1 MIDTTEIFLAINSI
15 RKNEKKKPSKS
26 NIYQHLQKDEK
37 HKELEYETFDQ
48 VIENLL
54 LSGTIFTKSDPD
66 SFYISNDDIIIESFN
81 DITLLRQDINEKE
94 NKIRDLNHRLEI
106 LSEVSELKLNDI
118 NNQIT
123 SIHTALNNITSSHKA
138 QNDCP
143 KISSNQDTDEIKFLR
158 EELKNKNTI
167 INILL
172 ENIFSNNKSFSSYE
186 NLEDYK
192 IIKITF
198 KGINLKLPKDTHLKI
213 AIKLKTKK

>member
-1 MIDTTEIFLAINSI
+1 MIYTTEIFLAINSI

-37 HKELEYETFDQ
+37 HKELKYETFNQ
-48 VIENLL
+48 IIENVL
-54 LSGTIFTKSDPD
+54 LSGTIFTKTDTD

-94 NKIRDLNHRLEI
+94 NKIRDLNDRLEI
-106 LSEVSELKLNDI
+106 LSEVFELKLNDI

-123 SIHTALNNITSSHKA
+123 SIHTALDNITSSHKP

-172 ENIFSNNKSFSSYE
+172 ENISPNKSFSSYE
-186 NLEDYK
+186 KLEDNYK
-192 IIKITF
+192 
-198 KGINLKLPKDTHLKI
+198 NNV
-213 AIKLKTKK
+213 